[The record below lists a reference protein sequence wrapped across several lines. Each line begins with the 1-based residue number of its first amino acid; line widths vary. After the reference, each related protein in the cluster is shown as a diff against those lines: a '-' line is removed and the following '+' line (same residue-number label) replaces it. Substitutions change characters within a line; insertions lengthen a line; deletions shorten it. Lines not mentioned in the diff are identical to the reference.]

1 MAAVATA
8 VGSLRMSTTTTITIF
23 IRYFYFSKV
32 NQKTNSLIQANVRN
46 GRGNSK
52 HVHNNNKKLG
62 NRESN
67 RRFFSLSK
75 ETNRG
80 IDNTKAKRK
89 IVKEERENFERN
101 L

>member
-1 MAAVATA
+1 MDGETQN
-8 VGSLRMSTTTTITIF
+8 MYTTTT
-23 IRYFYFSKV
+23 
-32 NQKTNSLIQANVRN
+32 
-46 GRGNSK
+46 
-52 HVHNNNKKLG
+52 KLG

-89 IVKEERENFERN
+89 IVKEEREKFGRN